1 MCFLMYEIYK
11 LILSGE
17 DLIIVSGLDF
27 SRALGQSVSSTG
39 PRISR
44 MCSNI
49 FRLRLRLGHSK
60 LDFSFP
66 SGPDFKLHRAGGP
79 FPLAIIVSER

>member
-27 SRALGQSVSSTG
+27 SHALGQSVSSTG

-49 FRLRLRLGHSK
+49 FRLRLRFIHCIG
-60 LDFSFP
+60 
-66 SGPDFKLHRAGGP
+66 
-79 FPLAIIVSER
+79 